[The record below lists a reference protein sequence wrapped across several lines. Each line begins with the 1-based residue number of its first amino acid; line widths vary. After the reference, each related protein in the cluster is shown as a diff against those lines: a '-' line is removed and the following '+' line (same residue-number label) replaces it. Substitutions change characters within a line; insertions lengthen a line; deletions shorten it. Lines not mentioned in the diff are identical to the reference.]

1 MGLWDWVFRMIS
13 GPAARQQQT
22 ATSTDRRRAA
32 HQSATVATLDPAD
45 ASTSPKSAGEKEQS
59 PWWVPAEPT
68 TAPSVLPERPELD
81 AEARA
86 LENLLVSHF
95 DGHNLNL
102 PPLAQAAEQALAKLR
117 DPKSSLADVARA
129 IGEDP
134 VIAAAVLR
142 MANSAY
148 YRGAEKI
155 TSLQTAASRLG
166 TRALRTLMLHESMRS
181 AVFQGRG
188 ADDWAEL
195 LWARSI
201 AAAEV
206 MRKLS
211 SLTGLNEEDA
221 ALMGLL
227 HDIGNVI
234 VLRVVRGD
242 RAVGGYTYEI
252 DHDTFEYFCAICH
265 QEFGEL
271 IADAWKLPDDLR
283 ALVTDHHSQPAPGD
297 PLAKAR
303 WQLQLTD
310 MILSLLGYM
319 PYVPIDLLNTEAA
332 RQLNLAQ
339 HPGMVALLEK
349 LPDDLRDA
357 FD

>member
-13 GPAARQQQT
+13 GPAAHAEKTVKSADQ
-22 ATSTDRRRAA
+22 RRGHHAA
-32 HQSATVATLDPAD
+32 GAVATLDQEPTPALNN
-45 ASTSPKSAGEKEQS
+45 TKSEPPQS
-59 PWWVPAEPT
+59 PWWAPT
-68 TAPSVLPERPELD
+68 ESTVAPSVLPVRPELS
-81 AEARA
+81 AEARG

-102 PPLAQAAEQALAKLR
+102 PPLAQAAEQALNRLR
-117 DPKSSLADVARA
+117 DPKSSLGEVARA

-155 TSLQTAASRLG
+155 TSLQTAVSRLG
-166 TRALRTLMLHESMRS
+166 TRALRTLMMHESLRS

-188 ADDWAEL
+188 SDDWAEL
-195 LWARSI
+195 LWARSV

-206 MRKLS
+206 MRRLS
-211 SLTGLNEEDA
+211 SLTGLNEDDA

-242 RAVGGYTYEI
+242 RAVGGYAYEI

-283 ALVTDHHSQPAPGD
+283 SLITDHHSEPAPDD
-297 PLAKAR
+297 PLRKAR
-303 WQLQLTD
+303 WQLQFTD

-319 PYVPIDLLNTEAA
+319 PETPIDLLNTEAA
-332 RQLNLAQ
+332 RQLNLAR
-339 HPGMVALLEK
+339 HPRIIALLER
-349 LPDDLRDA
+349 LPDDLREA